1 MFGPRS
7 LSIAIGRLSLLLII
21 YQKLNCEHMGPQRLS
36 FIKRF
41 LSPLLDVVYTKV
53 LFSAYVVSMEEG
65 SLGE

>member
-1 MFGPRS
+1 
-7 LSIAIGRLSLLLII
+7 
-21 YQKLNCEHMGPQRLS
+21 MGPQRLS